1 MKVLMDT
8 HALLWA
14 INGDE
19 KLGKEAVKAF
29 NNPETEL
36 FFSMAG
42 YWEICIKI
50 SLGKLQ
56 LADDWI
62 KIIEK
67 EMNLNSIK
75 WLQIQKGHLE
85 ALVNLPFHHRDPF
98 DRVLVSQARQE
109 GLTLITAD
117 EVFLNY
123 DVKVLGS

>member
-56 LADDWI
+56 LARDWER
-62 KIIEK
+62 IIEK
-67 EMNLNSIK
+67 EMRLNSIK
-75 WLQIQKGHLE
+75 WLQIQKSHLE
-85 ALVNLPFHHRDPF
+85 ALVDLPFHHRDPF
-98 DRVLVSQARQE
+98 DRLMVAQSLFENMTMMTKDNEIRKYAISI
-109 GLTLITAD
+109 LW
-117 EVFLNY
+117 
-123 DVKVLGS
+123 

>member
-56 LADDWI
+56 LADDWV

-98 DRVLVSQARQE
+98 DRLMVAQALCE
-109 GLTLITAD
+109 NMTLMTKDNEIGKYAISI
-117 EVFLNY
+117 LW
-123 DVKVLGS
+123 